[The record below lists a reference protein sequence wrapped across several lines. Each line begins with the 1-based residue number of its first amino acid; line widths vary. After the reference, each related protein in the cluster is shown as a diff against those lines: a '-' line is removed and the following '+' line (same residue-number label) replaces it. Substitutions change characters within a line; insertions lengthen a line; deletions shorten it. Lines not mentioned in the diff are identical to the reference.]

1 MLVRQLYFYL
11 ILIFIHY
18 YHCLFRLQ
26 SIVISKIIIDLFLK
40 HLNFTS
46 EFIFYKEDLIRNH
59 KENKYV

>member
-40 HLNFTS
+40 HFNFTTKS
-46 EFIFYKEDLIRNH
+46 MF
-59 KENKYV
+59 